1 MVKDIA
7 STNRALNIK
16 EDYLHGEH
24 RISDEEEAKVD
35 IYALINKV
43 FGQGVELNISVTAKN
58 DADID
63 L

>member
-1 MVKDIA
+1 MVKAIE
-7 STNRALNIK
+7 STNRALKIK
-16 EDYLHGEH
+16 EVYLQGEH
-24 RISDEEEAKVD
+24 LILDEAGEQVD

-58 DADID
+58 DTDID